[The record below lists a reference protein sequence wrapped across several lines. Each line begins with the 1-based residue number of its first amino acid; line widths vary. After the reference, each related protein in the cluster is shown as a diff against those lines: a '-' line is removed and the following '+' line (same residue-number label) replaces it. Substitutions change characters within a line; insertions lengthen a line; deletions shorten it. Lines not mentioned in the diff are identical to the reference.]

1 MGVSLPDARN
11 GSEVSRWVERQ
22 RPPLAHPGPGDLPE
36 PLLEEERTREGRVE
50 PVATL
55 FLANRECAFRC
66 VFCDLWRHARASR
79 LAPGEAVAQVLRGM
93 EALVPVPH
101 VKLYNAGSLF
111 DPGQVPREDLP
122 GIARLLSGFRD
133 VVVESHP
140 AFARRAPAF
149 RDALGG
155 AELEV
160 AMGLETA
167 EEAALA
173 RMNKR
178 MTVAGHAAAARWLRS
193 EGIHVRTFLLH
204 PAPFVPEEEAEE
216 ATLRSVGVALDAG
229 SGCVVLV
236 PTRSG
241 NGAMEALADAGLA
254 PRPTLASLERVLAR
268 ALALSAGRG
277 RVFVDLWDLP
287 LLAAGVQGW
296 EEAADRLRE
305 MNDTQRPAGA

>member
-1 MGVSLPDARN
+1 MGVPLPDRGK
-11 GSEVSRWVERQ
+11 GSEVSRWVERL
-22 RPPLAHPGPGDLPE
+22 RPPLARPDPGDLPE
-36 PLLEEERTREGRVE
+36 PLLEEERTRQGRVE

-66 VFCDLWRHARASR
+66 VFCDLWRHARAER
-79 LAPGEAVAQVLRGM
+79 LAPGEAVEQVRRGL

-140 AFARRAPAF
+140 AFAGRAPAF

-160 AMGLETA
+160 AIGLETA
-167 EEAALA
+167 DEAALA

-178 MTVAGHAAAARWLRS
+178 MTVASYATAARWLRS

-216 ATLRSVGVALDAG
+216 ATLRSVEFALDAG
-229 SGCVVLV
+229 SGCVVLI
-236 PTRSG
+236 PTREG
-241 NGAMEALADAGLA
+241 NGAMEALARAGLA
-254 PRPTLASLERVLAR
+254 PRPALASLERVLDR
-268 ALALSAGRG
+268 ALGLAAGRG

-287 LLAAGVQGW
+287 LLGAGVPGW
-296 EEAADRLRE
+296 EDAADRLRE
-305 MNDTQRPAGA
+305 MNDTQRPARA